1 MRRDIL
7 FGLFTLASVAG
18 PLEAQRWPAE
28 VNFQSQLADGLQLG
42 AHVRTAPDNPTSLL
56 LSGAG
61 PVQQN
66 CPECNQQRQFWSGAY
81 QLTIVQLI
89 PWSVNRFLRGLEFA
103 EVSPSTWWTN
113 LENPWVWDNNEF
125 LNNQFSHPYHGSL
138 YYNAGRANGYNFWES
153 MLWAGG
159 GSLMWELMGESWAP
173 APNDWWNT
181 TLGGI
186 SLGEMLWRVS
196 SLTLDNESSGFERGM
211 RETAATL
218 MNPVRGWNRLIRG
231 HTTGQRE
238 NPEEWRPQKV
248 FAAFDFGYR
257 AGADFA
263 DPGSKNEQFTAQ
275 MLLSY
280 GDRIEDADGKPFSTF
295 LVELTLASNQ
305 GSAGALNTLTANGN
319 LWGTRLVDEEN
330 KVVMIGVQMTYEYQN
345 SIGFQF
351 GGQGFH
357 VGPIFRFG
365 DRRGLRFQGRFMGT
379 FMPITSVRSDY
390 FVTLEGRDYDYG
402 PGFGGWTTF
411 GLVYEGK
418 FWLVA
423 NARLLYTPVIS
434 GFNGDHFQRGAWL
447 EARGYLWGRVG
458 AGARYTV
465 FRRNSH
471 YSDFPDVAT
480 ESGQFRLFASLAVP
494 RWVP

>member
-1 MRRDIL
+1 MRRNGL
-7 FGLFTLASVAG
+7 FGLFAISLVAG

-42 AHVRTAPDNPTSLL
+42 GHVRTAPDNPTSLL

-81 QLTIVQLI
+81 QLMLVQLI
-89 PWSVNRFLRGLEFA
+89 PWSVNRFLRDLEFA
-103 EVSPSTWWTN
+103 RVSPRTWWTN
-113 LENPWVWDNNEF
+113 MENPWVWDNNEF

-138 YYNAGRANGYNFWES
+138 YYNAGRANGYSFWES

-159 GSLMWELMGESWAP
+159 GSLMWELYGESWAP
-173 APNDWWNT
+173 APNDWWMT

-248 FAAFDFGYR
+248 FTAFDFGYR
-257 AGADFA
+257 AGADFV

-280 GDRIEDADGKPFSTF
+280 GDRVEDADGKPFSTF
-295 LVELTLASNQ
+295 VVELTLASNQ
-305 GSAGALNTLTANGN
+305 GSSGALNTLTANGN

-330 KVVMIGVQMTYEYQN
+330 KVVMLGVQMTYEYQN

-365 DRRGLRFQGRFMGT
+365 DRRGLRFQGKFMGT
-379 FMPITSVRSDY
+379 VMPLTAVRSDY

-402 PGFGGWTTF
+402 PGFGGWTNF

-418 FWLVA
+418 FWLLA

-471 YSDFPDVAT
+471 YNDFPDVAT